1 MNTTPILN
9 RVRYLRWDES
19 GSVML
24 LSGMMVFLLTILAL
38 FALNTNKAIYN
49 RIVAQNAA
57 DAAAETAALWQARG
71 CNLLQHLNNIHYD
84 VDKTLMWAET
94 GAGIACGVA
103 IFAAPAAKAATAAGW
118 TGIGAAVAGA
128 LEFTATVSCG
138 ACAVAPIIDQAQAII
153 YKVIKPLK
161 AVVVTI
167 FPALEFLYANE
178 IAGQAGADDLIKD
191 VLPSYSAG
199 ILKVFGAPI
208 HGEIDENSL
217 LHKLSAGLHSL
228 PGHVYAFP
236 LDPSALLL
244 HATRKQ
250 GKNPPWNWDANW
262 VGLAYESGYQA
273 CTMFPPSVFP
283 PLLAAGKLDPGEN
296 TWGWADE
303 YYSGHPGF
311 MTWIAGKKAQPELAG
326 LGFLRW
332 LNGGSRTSEVPYAFI
347 NQSSLPMYAD
357 DVREGDSSKWLKIPG
372 FIAIA
377 SSQVEG
383 TPVVPHCDSGDVD
396 SRARLIPVYFPFLSD
411 RLFSGT
417 NYFLCH

>member
-1 MNTTPILN
+1 
-9 RVRYLRWDES
+9 
-19 GSVML
+19 ML

-84 VDKTLMWAET
+84 VNKTLMWAET

-103 IFAAPAAKAATAAGW
+103 IFAAPAAEAARAAGW
-118 TGIGAAVAGA
+118 TGIGALAAAA
-128 LEFTATVSCG
+128 LEGAAWVSCN
-138 ACAVAPIIDQAQAII
+138 ACALAPYLDQAQAIF

-191 VLPSYSAG
+191 VLPSYSGG
-199 ILKVFGAPI
+199 ILKVFGTPI
-208 HGEIDENSL
+208 HGESDENSL
-217 LHKLSAGLHSL
+217 LQELSAGLHSL

-244 HATRKQ
+244 QATRKQ

-262 VGLAYESGYQA
+262 VGSAYWGGSTA
-273 CTMFPPSVFP
+273 CTKSP
-283 PLLAAGKLDPGEN
+283 PLFLTPFAAGTLDPGEN

-332 LNGGSRTSEVPYAFI
+332 LNGGSRASEVPYAFI
-347 NQSSLPMYAD
+347 NQSGLPMYAH

-372 FIAIA
+372 FVAIA

-383 TPVVPHCDSGDVD
+383 TPVVPHCDNGKVD
-396 SRARLIPVYFPFLSD
+396 SRARLIPVYFQHLPD
-411 RLFSGT
+411 NWFSGT
-417 NYFLCH
+417 NYFLYH